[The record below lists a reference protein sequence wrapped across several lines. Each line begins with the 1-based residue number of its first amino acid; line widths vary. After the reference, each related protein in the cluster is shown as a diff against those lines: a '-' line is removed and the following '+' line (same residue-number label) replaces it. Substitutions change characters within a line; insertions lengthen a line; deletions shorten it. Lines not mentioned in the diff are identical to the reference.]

1 MKILLKYSLIILTIF
16 AGSCSTLSFIPRE
29 GGGAKFNLAT
39 VEYVQTATA
48 GQKEEIVQQIKGD
61 MEEILNSLLEDDRAT
76 LKNLETLLAD
86 QAKRMDELSATVD
99 NSNASLEMLSTKL
112 VKDLSDVKSS
122 ARDIQMY
129 IDQLETSMK
138 TLPVEALRELNTALD
153 EYMAKRTQENKE

>member
-1 MKILLKYSLIILTIF
+1 MKSLLNYSLIILTVF

-39 VEYVQTATA
+39 VDYVQTATT
-48 GQKEEIVQQIKGD
+48 GQKDEIVRDI
-61 MEEILNSLLEDDRAT
+61 EEILNSLLEDDRAA
-76 LKNLETLLAD
+76 LKNLETLLAE
-86 QAKRMDELSATVD
+86 QEKRMNDLSATVD
-99 NSNASLEMLSTKL
+99 NSNESLEMLSTKL

-153 EYMAKRTQENKE
+153 EYMEKRTPENKE